1 MWSVKMRSPRSGV
14 PADPRLMSSQKGD
27 IRTRTRAHGEDIG
40 EAGGDAAAAEELP
53 GGSRGRGDGP
63 LTSDLRPPDG
73 EAAPFCG
80 RSPAECVTRHS
91 SRGQAEGA
99 RCGMNAEARLAS
111 ARRAGPRS
119 DAPPV
124 RRPTCPPALALPGP
138 AGRAVQGR
146 FFLPKPSQTRGHPV
160 PPRPGG
166 LHPSRGGP
174 ARASWSPGQAHPGD
188 LTWALATGPGFQE
201 VTLWQCVRCP
211 RGS

>member
-80 RSPAECVTRHS
+80 RSPAECVTRRS
-91 SRGQAEGA
+91 SRG
-99 RCGMNAEARLAS
+99 RT
-111 ARRAGPRS
+111 RRGREMRDERRGPSRVRP
-119 DAPPV
+119 ACWPTV

>member
-14 PADPRLMSSQKGD
+14 PADPTRLTSSQKGD
-27 IRTRTRAHGEDIG
+27 IRTRTHAHGEDIG

-80 RSPAECVTRHS
+80 RSPAECVTRRS
-91 SRGQAEGA
+91 SRGRAEGT

-111 ARRAGPRS
+111 ARRAGPWS

-124 RRPTCPPALALPGP
+124 PRRWPCRVQWGARSRGAFSFQSPARHGAIQFLLALVACTPPGAAQHEL
-138 AGRAVQGR
+138 AG
-146 FFLPKPSQTRGHPV
+146 V
-160 PPRPGG
+160 PGK
-166 LHPSRGGP
+166 H
-174 ARASWSPGQAHPGD
+174 
-188 LTWALATGPGFQE
+188 TQE
-201 VTLWQCVRCP
+201 T
-211 RGS
+211 